1 MISSTSCPI
10 EITIDDDTEEFEG
23 HPNSTLEIGPTIN
36 SRNWSSEKI
45 ESPNNGR
52 VQKEDSKDFC
62 CTIPDFQS
70 RENSLKESMI
80 GQKVIIE
87 SLINSQ
93 SSKWLLRVKVPHNHI
108 GQYYK
113 A

>member
-1 MISSTSCPI
+1 MISSASCPI

-36 SRNWSSEKI
+36 SRNWASEKI

-52 VQKEDSKDFC
+52 VQKEVSKDFC
-62 CTIPDFQS
+62 CTIPD
-70 RENSLKESMI
+70 LKESMI

-87 SLINSQ
+87 SLTNSQ
-93 SSKWLLRVKVPHNHI
+93 TSKWLLPVKAPSCTPQPYWSI
-108 GQYYK
+108 L
-113 A
+113 